1 MFFKKKSHQSQRKAT
16 WWQRLCFSCRNKWP
30 YWLLLS
36 IGLGLLFFVFWKR
49 IVIWIDT
56 GEGGVLYRPLQG
68 GTVTDQVFTEG
79 VHLLMPYNR
88 MTHYNTR
95 IQIIRH
101 EFDVL
106 TNRGLPV
113 NLKIAVRYRPIF
125 ELLGVL
131 HQRVGPDYPNKIIL
145 PQIESVLRKGLGTHS
160 PEEIYTNKNLLLT
173 GLVRRAIEEIGRKF
187 VIVDDIIIREVKL
200 PPGVKKAIEDKLVEE
215 QRFLSYNFRLQ
226 AEKQEAERKRIE
238 SGGIR
243 DYAENIAATM
253 SEKVL
258 RWHGVQATLKLAESP
273 NAKVVVIGGG
283 KDGLPLVLNA
293 GEWPGAGA
301 ASAEMTEKS
310 SGAEEEQ
317 AKATNLARPAQANA
331 AQPSVNRPETEQKAA
346 QPLFPLPQ
354 NGN

>member
-1 MFFKKKSHQSQRKAT
+1 MKGISSLGQRIYH
-16 WWQRLCFSCRNKWP
+16 SCWDKWF
-30 YWLLLS
+30 YWVLLGIILTVSMS
-36 IGLGLLFFVFWKR
+36 IFWHR
-49 IVIWIDT
+49 IVIWIET
-56 GEGGVLYRPLQG
+56 GEGGVLYRPFHG

-79 VHLLMPYNR
+79 VHLLLPYNR
-88 MTHYNTR
+88 MTHYNAR

-106 TNRGLPV
+106 TSRGLPV

-187 VIVDDIIIREVKL
+187 VIVDDIIIREVQL

-215 QRFLSYNFRLQ
+215 QRFLSYNFRLK
-226 AEKQEAERKRIE
+226 AETQEAERKRIE

-258 RWHGVQATLKLAESP
+258 RWHGVQATLKLATSA

-283 KDGLPLVLNA
+283 KDGLPLMLNA
-293 GEWPGAGA
+293 GEWPATAPAADMAA
-301 ASAEMTEKS
+301 ASPPKKS
-310 SGAEEEQ
+310 PRSSRSPSPAASVQAHLPGASQ
-317 AKATNLARPAQANA
+317 ADKESRV
-331 AQPSVNRPETEQKAA
+331 QPI
-346 QPLFPLPQ
+346 FPLYKGD
-354 NGN
+354 N